1 MRSHAARLAKL
12 AAVIQPPI
20 LQKRVLAFMDYDEH
34 GFASE
39 FRIDDRVF
47 TPSPGETEDELRK
60 RGIAETGNADSFVM
74 AIRYVRAGPNGGLA
88 PGFERFAK

>member
-1 MRSHAARLAKL
+1 
-12 AAVIQPPI
+12 
-20 LQKRVLAFMDYDEH
+20 MDYDEL
-34 GFASE
+34 GRASE

-60 RGIAETGNADSFVM
+60 RGIAETDNVDSWVM
-74 AIRYVRAGPNGGLA
+74 VIQYVRAGPNGGLA